1 MLPTGEQAWGGRATW
16 TPPTA
21 MWVRVHVHA
30 CARPPVCTRPFHP
43 GSRQEAPRAA
53 PGWRGGGSSAE
64 REPRPAR
71 DSPGALR
78 SPGSAFR
85 DRRCVHSALA
95 GHSRHSATRRAGSDL
110 ARAQHKPGLLSEP
123 GGRCSEE
130 ELVLPRGAGGA
141 APPGPASALGAS
153 CNVGSEGLPAKQR
166 GGRAMPFLPRSLLLP
181 S

>member
-1 MLPTGEQAWGGRATW
+1 MCHLDSSHCDVGTC
-16 TPPTA
+16 
-21 MWVRVHVHA
+21 A
-30 CARPPVCTRPFHP
+30 CARVCPPTRLHP
-43 GSRQEAPRAA
+43 SAPVPSTPAAGSRQEAPPAA

-95 GHSRHSATRRAGSDL
+95 GHSRHSATWRAGLDL
-110 ARAQHKPGLLSEP
+110 ARAQRKPGLLSEP
-123 GGRCSEE
+123 GGRCLEE
-130 ELVLPRGAGGA
+130 ELVLPRRAGGA

-181 S
+181 T